1 MLSCGKLIGQLSK
14 ITRHVHSKHLR
25 GTINYVGVKNSIVCN
40 YNTYSATFP
49 IGIVNI
55 HSTRFNSAKD
65 RRPYRF
71 SGVTLKAE
79 ECVPSAKPEL
89 KKKFAGPAC
98 ELGPDPSCPT
108 TCPAATC
115 PVNPGGD
122 NGGKRPFQY
131 WKELLIAFLL
141 TGVVIFSF
149 SQLGNSKKKIPTGE
163 KDGESEKRRRKVV
176 KYPRKSSLIPK
187 EVPYLLIGGGPA
199 SFSAFRSI
207 KSNDP
212 KAKCLIIT
220 EESYNPYMKPPLSKE
235 VWYDKDRTSS
245 TQFNFKQWHG
255 TPRSFFYEPAEF
267 FTPIEKLNE
276 LENGGVSVAT
286 GWKVDKID
294 VINKIATLHD
304 GYQIKFEK
312 CLLATGSTPKNL
324 EIFESADEKVTSKV
338 LPYRTLDDFLELENN
353 VHDPKVRNIVII
365 GGGFLGSE
373 LACSLAQNFDSDQK
387 RVIQICKEKNMMAQV
402 LPDYLCEWTTNKAK
416 SIGVNFIG
424 NTEVQD
430 FEMRDGKLTLVTSD
444 NKKVDADQV
453 IVAVG
458 ARANTDLATV
468 SELETEP
475 EVGGFLVNAEL
486 EARSNLWVAGDAAC
500 FYDIKFGRRRV
511 EHYDH
516 AIISGRLAGENMTGA
531 RKPYKHQSMFWSDL
545 GLDIGYEAIGI
556 IDSKL
561 PTVSVFLKKDE
572 KKQKEESEKNV
583 DDDNKSKIEINPLKD
598 ENMNLKKETVE
609 QISPNI
615 TESNDEKCDEPEEE
629 AGRKNYDLEK
639 GIIFYLKNDTVVGI
653 VLWNVFNRMSIARQ
667 VLERGTKY
675 DELSEISKLFT
686 MHED

>member
-1 MLSCGKLIGQLSK
+1 MLSCGKVIGQLTK
-14 ITRHVHSKHLR
+14 ITRHLNNKHFS
-25 GTINYVGVKNSIVCN
+25 GTIKYVGI
-40 YNTYSATFP
+40 
-49 IGIVNI
+49 INI
-55 HSTRFNSAKD
+55 HSTRLNSTREKK
-65 RRPYRF
+65 PYRF

-79 ECVPSAKPEL
+79 ECVPKGGQ

-98 ELGPDPSCPT
+98 ELGPDSSCPT
-108 TCPAATC
+108 TCPGATF
-115 PVNPGGD
+115 PHDPKND
-122 NGGKRPFQY
+122 NDGNGPFKY
-131 WKELLIAFLL
+131 WKELFIALFL

-149 SQLGNSKKKIPTGE
+149 AQLGNDNGKLSKE
-163 KDGESEKRRRKVV
+163 KDNESERKKRRKIV
-176 KYPRKSSLIPK
+176 KYPKKSSLIPK
-187 EVPYLLIGGGPA
+187 EIPYLLIGGGPA

-212 KAKCLIIT
+212 KAKVLIIT
-220 EESYNPYMKPPLSKE
+220 NESYNPYMKPPLSKE

-245 TQFNFKQWHG
+245 SEFSFKQWHG

-276 LENGGVSVAT
+276 FENGGVSVAT

-294 VINKIATLHD
+294 VINKIVTLSD
-304 GYQIKFEK
+304 GYQIKYEK

-324 EIFESADEKVTSKV
+324 EIFESADEKVTSKI
-338 LPYRTLDDFLELENN
+338 LPYRTLDDYLELEAN
-353 VHDPKVRNIVII
+353 VHDPNVRNIVII

-373 LACSLAQNFDSDQK
+373 LACSMAQNFDPDKK
-387 RVIQICKEKNMMAQV
+387 RVIQICKEKNIMAQV
-402 LPDYLCEWTTNKAK
+402 LPEYLSEWTTNKAK
-416 SIGVNFIG
+416 AIGVHFIG
-424 NTEVQD
+424 NTEVED
-430 FEMRDGKLTLVTSD
+430 FEMRDGKLTLITTE
-444 NKKVDADQV
+444 NKRVDADQV

-458 ARANTDLATV
+458 AKANTDLATV
-468 SELETEP
+468 SELETES
-475 EVGGFLVNAEL
+475 EIGGFLVNAEL

-572 KKQKEESEKNV
+572 KKEVEISEKLTKKEEEEEKE
-583 DDDNKSKIEINPLKD
+583 D
-598 ENMNLKKETVE
+598 NLKNESKK
-609 QISPNI
+609 NI
-615 TESNDEKCDEPEEE
+615 EKLNDSSVQTNDNEKCDDVESLSST
-629 AGRKNYDLEK
+629 RKDYDLER
-639 GIIFYLKNDTVVGI
+639 GIIFYLKNDIVVGI
-653 VLWNVFNRMSIARQ
+653 VLWNVFSRMSIARQ

-675 DELSEISKLFT
+675 EELSEISKLFT